1 MASLTDKNQTKN
13 KSKEKQNKIT
23 RSIKRLL
30 CDFKH
35 YMDTKPDLTYVS
47 ICNDNAHLVKVLI
60 FGPEGTPYHNGNF
73 FIDLKFPNDY
83 PYNPPKANFLTTDGR
98 IRFNP
103 NLYATGKVC
112 LSILGTWSGP
122 SWSIVQR
129 LSSVILSIQSLLGE
143 HPLRNEPGYEN
154 SKVNEPKM
162 IGYNNYVQFH
172 TINYSIINMIKNK
185 LYPPEF
191 EYVVIKHFF
200 DNYDSIIKKVN
211 ELLVLDDKIA
221 STTYLSLKA
230 KLEYKKCKEELVSL
244 HKYAEEYL
252 SKTKETLDELKET
265 DYDGK
270 TFKVL

>member
-1 MASLTDKNQTKN
+1 MSSFTENSKKNPK
-13 KSKEKQNKIT
+13 KIT

-35 YMDTKPDLTYVS
+35 YIETKPDLTFVS

-83 PYNPPKANFLTTDGR
+83 PFNPPKANFLTSDGK

-154 SKVNEPKM
+154 CKVAEPKM
-162 IGYNNYVQFH
+162 VGYNNYVQFH
-172 TINYSIINMIKNK
+172 TINYSIIKMIKDK

-211 ELLVLDDKIA
+211 ELLVLDNKIA

-244 HKYAEEYL
+244 HKYAEDYL
-252 SKTKETLDELKET
+252 SKTKESLET
-265 DYDGK
+265 TYNGM
-270 TFKVL
+270 TFKIL

>member
-143 HPLRNEPGYEN
+143 HPLR
-154 SKVNEPKM
+154 
-162 IGYNNYVQFH
+162 
-172 TINYSIINMIKNK
+172 
-185 LYPPEF
+185 
-191 EYVVIKHFF
+191 
-200 DNYDSIIKKVN
+200 
-211 ELLVLDDKIA
+211 
-221 STTYLSLKA
+221 
-230 KLEYKKCKEELVSL
+230 KCKEELVSL